1 MVRRRVTGVNT
12 LLKRSLL
19 PFGANQPILR
29 RMRTVP
35 HLESLQAQEDRK
47 RPTINDVARLSGVS
61 KKTVS
66 RVINKSMLVRE
77 ETRIA
82 VQAVIDEIGFR
93 PDQQARALAFGRSF
107 LIGLIYDNPNP
118 QYVIDM
124 QQGVLDMLQGT
135 GFELLV
141 HPCQRSTPGFLE
153 TVQGFVDR
161 QRLAGVIMTPSVS
174 EDDGL
179 AALLGR
185 LGCPYVRIASV
196 LLDDAT
202 RSVVTQD
209 SLGGEAA
216 AHHLAGLGHSRIAH
230 ISGPDGFRSAHERR
244 AGFLSGLATHGLSI
258 AKGFD
263 VRAAYTF
270 ESGVLAARKLLA
282 RPSRPTAI
290 FCGNDEMAAGVY
302 QAARE
307 VDLRIGE
314 DISLVGFDDSPLSAR
329 LWPPLTSVRLPI
341 RDMGRAA
348 ARMLMGEVGATPSP
362 TAPTTIAPIIV
373 PALVVRNSTA
383 PVG

>member
-1 MVRRRVTGVNT
+1 METGVNT
-12 LLKRSLL
+12 LAERALL
-19 PFGANQPILR
+19 PLRANHPILDN
-29 RMRTVP
+29 MRTTP
-35 HLESLQAQEDRK
+35 PPESLPAQEDRK

-66 RVINKSMLVRE
+66 RVINKSVLVRE

-124 QQGVLDMLQGT
+124 QQGILDMLQGT

-141 HPCQRSTPGFLE
+141 HPCQRSTPGFLD
-153 TVQGFVDR
+153 TVQGFVER
-161 QRLAGVIMTPSVS
+161 QRLAGVILPPSVS
-174 EDDGL
+174 EDDRL
-179 AALLGR
+179 VALLTR

-196 LLDDAT
+196 LLDEET

-209 SLGGEAA
+209 SLGGQAA
-216 AHHLAGLGHSRIAH
+216 AHHLAALGHTRIAH

-244 AGFLSGLATHGLSI
+244 AGFLSGLAAHGLSI

-263 VRAAYTF
+263 IRAAYTF
-270 ESGVLAARKLLA
+270 ESGVLAARKMLA
-282 RPSRPTAI
+282 RSARPTAV
-290 FCGNDEMAAGVY
+290 FCCNDEMAAGVY

-307 VDLRIGE
+307 AGLRIG
-314 DISLVGFDDSPLSAR
+314 DDLAVIGFDDSPLSAR
-329 LWPPLTSVRLPI
+329 LWPPLTSVCLPI
-341 RDMGRAA
+341 RDMGRTA
-348 ARMLMGEVGATPSP
+348 ARMLLSEFGVTPQAA
-362 TAPTTIAPIIV
+362 APAAIAPIIV
-373 PALVVRNSTA
+373 PALVVRASTA
-383 PVG
+383 AHP